1 MNKRLLG
8 LTSSA
13 FILAAA
19 FTGCT
24 DGKGKKPD
32 IKDYKG
38 SYTCNGY
45 ASWSGDK
52 YPDCETIQNDL
63 KNDPMTISADGTM
76 HFHGSDYKLVPERIT
91 DEAVIFS
98 IDGSGFDLSKYPY
111 NGVTD
116 NDYDGAVY
124 FAKETQHY
132 TVNDEDQTYDTYNV
146 YLTVKDD
153 DSCAAYISFEKD

>member
-19 FTGCT
+19 FTDCT
-24 DGKGKKPD
+24 AGKGKKPD

-45 ASWSGDK
+45 ASWGGDK